1 MDAPTS
7 IETPDGKA
15 GFPAASAGIASWTET
30 PAWARLLLT
39 NEFGLVALIAIFGVI
54 FALGTPGFGS
64 TFNLF
69 TLGRTMAIDIMIGF
83 SMMVVIVTG
92 GLNLSVGA
100 IGVCS
105 AMFFGWLLE
114 RAGLPVPIAVAGALA
129 LGSALGAVNGLLIVR
144 SGLHSFIITLATMSV
159 FFGVMVFLSRAEAFR
174 ALPPDISAFG
184 KMRLI
189 GYVSPLLL
197 VSLFI
202 GMLLT
207 VLYRF
212 TRLGREMLAAG
223 ARAAAAELS
232 GVRVGRTF
240 VLCHMLS
247 GVLAG
252 IAAMM
257 VVARTGAAI
266 PSMAGDVGQD
276 WLLPAF
282 LGPVLGG
289 TLLAGGRVSVLGS
302 FLGAAMVSELTNGL
316 LQYRV
321 GEFWVQTWL
330 GLLLLLAVLM
340 DLGRRSFLAKMGS
353 LAR

>member
-1 MDAPTS
+1 L
-7 IETPDGKA
+7 
-15 GFPAASAGIASWTET
+15 TE
-30 PAWARLLLT
+30 ARGWLRLLLT
-39 NEFGLVALIAIFGVI
+39 NEFGLAALIAIFGAI
-54 FALGTPGFGS
+54 FALGTPGFAS
-64 TFNLF
+64 SFNLF

-83 SMMVVIVTG
+83 SMMVVIVSG

-105 AMFFGWLLE
+105 AIAFGWLLE
-114 RAGLPVPIAVAGALA
+114 RAGLPLPLGVAGALA
-129 LGSALGAVNGLLIVR
+129 LGGALGAVNGVLIVR
-144 SGLHSFIITLATMSV
+144 SGLHSFIITLATMSI
-159 FFGVMVFLSRAEAFR
+159 FFGLMIFLSRAEAFR
-174 ALPPDISAFG
+174 TLPAEVSAFG
-184 KMRLI
+184 KMRFA
-189 GYVSPLLL
+189 GYISPLLL
-197 VSLFI
+197 AS
-202 GMLLT
+202 LLT
-207 VLYRF
+207 GVLLTILYRL

-223 ARAAAAELS
+223 AKPAAAELS

-240 VLCHMLS
+240 ILCHVLS

-252 IAAMM
+252 IAALM

-266 PSMAGDVGQD
+266 PSMAGDLGQD

-302 FLGAAMVSELTNGL
+302 FLGSAMVSELTNGL

-340 DLGRRSFLAKMGS
+340 DLGRRSFLARMGS
-353 LAR
+353 SAK